1 MGFFED
7 LASRKTFDDLPL
19 SFGILNLAQFP
30 EEAVRLGIGR
40 VPSVHFLKAGRLV
53 RAVYVET
60 KADWKVLK
68 KVVRRG
74 AWHVEVPPSQS
85 SYKRNR
91 VSWYKLLEYKLALR
105 IIKFYVLHAVW
116 LWTNTFLE

>member
-1 MGFFED
+1 MKKFMGFFEE

-30 EEAVRLGIGR
+30 GEAVRLGIGR
-40 VPSVHFLKAGRLV
+40 VPSVHFMKAGRLV

-68 KVVRRG
+68 KVVWRG
-74 AWHVEVPPSQS
+74 AWHAEVPPSQS
-85 SYKRNR
+85 SFKRNR
-91 VSWYKLLEYKLALR
+91 VSWYRLLEFKLALLL
-105 IIKFYVLHAVW
+105 IKLYVHLP
-116 LWTNTFLE
+116 F